1 MTPKHLLDAESA
13 ALLILGTTIAIACVA
28 DKWDEKEPDKG
39 HKLVDAAMR
48 CVLIPTDHAADKA
61 PRTAL
66 ETTNT
71 CQMGAGRAA
80 EPAPTLIRTTT
91 SCTSPGRVR
100 TSKWHRQISGRQPRW
115 HLLLREP
122 DGHFLRRHLQ
132 WHGAIALSWLP
143 PATAKSYLNRG

>member
-13 ALLILGTTIAIACVA
+13 ALLILGTTIACVA

-91 SCTSPGRVR
+91 SCTSPGRRVR
-100 TSKWHRQISGRQPRW
+100 TSKW
-115 HLLLREP
+115 
-122 DGHFLRRHLQ
+122 
-132 WHGAIALSWLP
+132 
-143 PATAKSYLNRG
+143 PANIRAPAAVAPTSTRT